1 MSPRGSP
8 KWNGGNTQR
17 ARRCPPTD
25 HPDPRAE
32 MLRGKGEGARRRL
45 VMEADGAQEKNL
57 QAYIKVSKLYA
68 SAI

>member
-1 MSPRGSP
+1 
-8 KWNGGNTQR
+8 
-17 ARRCPPTD
+17 
-25 HPDPRAE
+25 